1 MTKKVIEVIEL
12 LEDNGWVYLKS
23 RGDHHKFKK
32 AGAAQSVI
40 VPGKRSDDLAPGT
53 LGAILRKTGLK
64 FK

>member
-1 MTKKVIEVIEL
+1 MI
-12 LEDNGWVYLKS
+12 VYMITVNMSSNNNLKS

-53 LGAILRKTGLK
+53 LGAILRKTGLR